1 MLPDPPPSCNAGVRR
16 TSGSHNVLA
25 VDVVE
30 PGMVLTKI
38 VHAVVVAIRRSHH
51 GVNMRAR
58 RLVTVKCVALPRW
71 AAVNE

>member
-1 MLPDPPPSCNAGVRR
+1 M
-16 TSGSHNVLA
+16 LA

-58 RLVTVKCVALPRW
+58 RLVTVKCDALPRW